1 MSGSRE
7 VPAGSRGVPVE
18 DGSRIETEYAGE
30 YAAHDAGAHTIA
42 GHPEDP
48 NEGVIRATPPS
59 ASALLIAAGVA
70 ALTLLALV
78 LLAIKVS

>member
-1 MSGSRE
+1 MG
-7 VPAGSRGVPVE
+7 AGSRGVPVE

-30 YAAHDAGAHTIA
+30 QAGPHPVA
-42 GHPEDP
+42 GHPPDP
-48 NEGVIRATPPS
+48 NEGVVRATPPS
-59 ASALLIAAGVA
+59 ARALLIAAAVA